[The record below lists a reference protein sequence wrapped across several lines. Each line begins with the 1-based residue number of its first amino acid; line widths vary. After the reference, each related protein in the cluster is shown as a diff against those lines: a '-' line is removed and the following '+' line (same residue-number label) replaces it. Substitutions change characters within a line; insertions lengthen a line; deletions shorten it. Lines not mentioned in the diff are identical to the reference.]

1 MKSPAVV
8 YDHNWSKTVANL
20 CTESRKWPFLV
31 TCLCLNASVTHGN
44 VVNGKQYMKSVSDR
58 FVEFQVIFMGN
69 HSTVT
74 TI

>member
-1 MKSPAVV
+1 M
-8 YDHNWSKTVANL
+8 
-20 CTESRKWPFLV
+20 V